1 MLSAIYTAIA
11 IIFFYQW
18 LADGSHKHDFILG
31 ISFLCMLSYIKNDGF
46 IVYMVGVLIALVIYG
61 LIYREQ
67 SREYLQIFKKQST
80 WLFIIVL
87 VLFFIAPFTF
97 IKSYYNLGFNQAA
110 GADA

>member
-1 MLSAIYTAIA
+1 
-11 IIFFYQW
+11 
-18 LADGSHKHDFILG
+18 
-31 ISFLCMLSYIKNDGF
+31 MLSYIKNDGF